1 MTAVWNNFY
10 DGSKSLEYYSDVMV
24 KLGAA
29 TASSTDEISAGV
41 NKFAATAKTVGM
53 SYEYAASALATITAR
68 TRESADTVGNAL
80 RTLFSRIQGLN
91 LGETLEDGTTL
102 NKYSKALASVGINIK
117 DQYGELKDIDSILDE
132 MGDKWNTLSRDQQTA
147 LAQTVGGVRQY
158 AQLMALMNNWD
169 YFKENLQVAYGS
181 EGELEKQAEIYAE
194 SWEAAEKRVK
204 ASLQGVYQAVLD
216 DKFFISINNGFANI
230 LSGLEAFIEGAGG
243 IAPILAGISSIIVSS
258 FAHKIP
264 DALQSAKY
272 NFDVLT
278 KGSEAAYKRIQDQME
293 KSTEVFFKSKDQGG
307 YGVDKDSAAGQEVI
321 NANELLAA
329 RNKLALVSDK
339 MTASEKQAANI
350 ALDQIQK
357 YQEEVVSL
365 KKKNEEI
372 QKSIDLKVK
381 ELEATKKFN
390 SEYTQGLKTADIL
403 FEQAQGLWAGDLQ
416 ATQDARNAIKP
427 SQPKGEDG
435 KWVAGP
441 REFTSEQKA
450 QKTQLDIKGANIE
463 QSQKELEKLKTS
475 FNKIAKDM
483 QSELSSMGKE
493 MLTKWL
499 DPNGA
504 KTQVMSFSKSFK
516 DTLTN
521 LKDQASK
528 LGSGDT
534 WGIEALRKQFTALI
548 LTIPEGVREAS
559 NFQEAIAKVDAADT
573 VEQLVSAFSEIEV
586 GLQNGTYQ
594 VNNLE
599 DALRGLLGN
608 KNVDYLATSMGK
620 MKQNTE
626 EAAKSAQT
634 LKGLIDSFNPT
645 HVVSLSEMITSAAAA
660 AGALYSA
667 FNSIK
672 SIFETINNEDLSF
685 WEKFTAILSSAS
697 MLIPTVMSTYENA
710 GNILGFFAQKGASAA
725 TTMGAV
731 TTGTTVAG
739 KAAGVAAIGFG
750 KLTLVLAGIGLL
762 VAGVVA
768 VASAIKNAASESEKA
783 YKEFKEANEAYKEAT
798 EKLNSLESSLESVR
812 DRIKELNEIEN
823 PTLIQQEELD
833 KARES
838 EASLERQVA
847 LQRQLAEYE
856 DKRRQ
861 NALEQIDVGE
871 NISNL
876 KNARNEKTGKQKDN
890 FVATLAEGQQNIQN
904 RQQIVNDE
912 KVSSFIKSYI
922 ENEQE
927 LLAAKEKGDI
937 NRISELQQQLDTIRQ
952 DYDVLGASL
961 SFDEA
966 YEAYTSD
973 FNLPELEDF
982 ISINL
987 DYLTTPG
994 DYEDVFSIIEDTLSK
1009 LKIQYTET
1017 ANGEVFQTIKKLESI
1032 EQELRVSY
1040 GEVLQAEE
1048 EFINENQQKLLDTL
1062 EKLKIEASRAKIGS
1076 NALIDIQKKASE
1088 TQEMLY
1094 GDDWKDIVQS
1104 SLERE
1109 LTSSSNIDFGDYLRE
1124 QYATEK
1130 DSGYTDSW
1138 DNRISR
1144 LQALVS
1150 EDFLKSIQAQGMNP
1164 FEFFLNYILDVYD
1177 EMDEYSKALEGTGIS
1192 LTDLRK
1198 DKRWSDTFLPDLK
1211 NISMEG
1217 VDSIDD
1223 LIDKINELHT
1233 ETEKLDFLG
1242 ELTDITKAVSG
1253 LSIGDILSE
1262 EDYQLLIKYNEALA
1276 DYFMYTSSGYKYMG
1290 GAEGELSQLSL
1301 SKQIEGAQKYK
1312 DFYNEGSQFQDAINS
1327 KYDTVLFTDKGYW
1340 TAHKDYQPLED
1351 ALLDSS
1357 LVDFI
1362 KQNTNDEDLKQ
1373 LDVSQLFGDLT
1384 DRDNPEAQQAARN
1397 LVVKFF
1403 QAFNEAMETGASYTD
1418 EKIQSLLFEATV
1430 KTWED
1435 LQNFLAENDI
1445 TDENQISHYQSTLMK
1460 SLSEGAGFDYDEI
1473 KEYADELEHVSQ
1485 NEKLTR
1491 NGAEQLA
1498 LANKRLERGIKNV
1511 KEHWEDF
1518 SSMLE
1523 EVDGDF
1529 DKLDRQA
1536 PNVVSNFQD
1545 MKEALA
1551 DILDWDAKDID
1562 NDLVEMAYSSGQL
1575 KGIMEGDADA
1585 LKDFQKLAA
1594 NQVVIETNIKD
1605 EALKDRF
1612 ASLTDSLQSAADL
1625 DPITL
1630 QGYLNDDKFLSAC
1643 QEMIN
1648 AAGMTSEQ
1656 AQSYFDALGYEAE
1669 IKKEPVDT
1677 STITS
1682 MRVPVFSIDA
1692 NGDPQVK
1699 YSYGTAVSKT
1709 TTEILQIKSINKKS
1723 PGSGLSANRSS
1734 SGGGGGGGGSA
1745 PKYAEKKND
1754 SDKERYHTVLN
1765 QLEDLKAEYDDIS
1778 KAKDR
1783 AFGKDRLKN
1792 FDAEIAKTD
1801 ELIDKQKEY
1810 LDAIEDYLPI
1820 DLATMVGYYNDTIG
1834 GPEIQF
1840 DEKGNISNFDAIQ
1853 DAMFAKYNQMAETF
1867 AEDSTEWE
1875 VFEKKYE
1882 QLEKYIEQYEETYDL
1897 LRDEEQKYQDL
1908 INQRLDAQLEKVQYT
1923 VEVKLDVSEDQ
1934 IKLLEYQLGRI
1945 SDDGFKSLE
1954 TIGLLTEKANELNKQ
1969 IETNKQ
1975 GLNDALNLSLST
1987 AEIAQIMA
1995 GNLDALTNKNFTDS
2009 QISAIK
2015 EYRDNIL
2022 SLNEELDS
2030 LREEVE
2036 SRLMEAFS
2044 AWQEKLEKGIDTID
2058 HYGSVL
2064 ESYKTIIDI
2073 VGTDVLGLNG
2083 EFMNNLAQG
2092 SVDNAINKLEA
2103 VKNEYR
2109 SVEDARAEAE
2119 QKLKEAQKNGDTKSA
2134 EMWENTLADLT
2145 EKSQEAQENMLSAW
2159 EDALNKLV
2167 EQFEQSAERIA
2178 ESFNKSI
2185 YNLGGLEGL
2194 GNDFDKA
2201 QDRAD
2206 IMLDDYQ
2213 KIYELS
2219 KLSRDI
2225 NKSIDDTDLI
2235 GGKEKLKKLLKDVN
2249 ALQEDGVEMSQY
2261 DLEYLQKTYDL
2272 RLAELELEEA
2282 QRAKNTVRL
2291 SKDNEGNWSYIYTQ
2305 NSDAVDQAQQKYE
2318 DALYAMQDLSSNY
2331 IDEMSK
2337 KLIDTSQEM
2346 AEALANLRIQD
2357 FASIDDY
2364 YAEVDR
2370 VQKYYQEQLD
2380 LQENELNK
2388 AILNN
2393 KTLYDEDW
2401 MAYHNATGYKI
2412 SDTEN
2417 FVTSFKDSML
2427 GLLMGSATD
2436 ESNFTDIIQGSL
2448 ATMTEQLLAAADTYY
2463 RNLEEAMNAA
2473 DTSVEDFG
2481 EDIGASI
2488 DEVVAKSEEGATA
2501 VEDMADRMN
2510 TAVNDLMD
2518 TIQSWQESYGLAM
2531 EEIINDNLAVIASI
2545 NELTKK
2551 LSLEDYDA
2559 SVSWNFTK
2567 REEPTGMASGGY
2579 TGSWGKEGKLGVLHE
2594 KELVLNAS
2602 DTANMLDMLQITR
2615 DMINTI
2621 DLQAQNARLGFGEL
2635 VASSIRDPMS
2645 EVLEQ
2650 NVHIVAEFPNVV
2662 DHNEIEQA
2670 LLNLNNTASQYAN
2683 RK

>member
-1 MTAVWNNFY
+1 
-10 DGSKSLEYYSDVMV
+10 
-24 KLGAA
+24 
-29 TASSTDEISAGV
+29 
-41 NKFAATAKTVGM
+41 
-53 SYEYAASALATITAR
+53 
-68 TRESADTVGNAL
+68 
-80 RTLFSRIQGLN
+80 
-91 LGETLEDGTTL
+91 
-102 NKYSKALASVGINIK
+102 
-117 DQYGELKDIDSILDE
+117 
-132 MGDKWNTLSRDQQTA
+132 
-147 LAQTVGGVRQY
+147 
-158 AQLMALMNNWD
+158 MALMNNWD

-181 EGELEKQAEIYAE
+181 EGEIEKQAEIYAE

-243 IAPILAGISSIIVSS
+243 ITPILAGISSIIVSS

-278 KGSEAAYKRIQDQME
+278 KGSEAAYKRIQDQMQ

-307 YGVDKDSAAGQEVI
+307 YGVDKNSAAGQEVI

-357 YQEEVVSL
+357 YQEEIVSL

-381 ELEATKKFN
+381 ELETTKKFDK
-390 SEYTQGLKTADIL
+390 EYTQQIKGADIDFKSASNSL
-403 FEQAQGLWAGDLQ
+403 TKDLEELEQRRKSIQPPDTTRTVLDLKSGTTRKETVKGDYTDDQLISFMEISDKITEVEQAQADL
-416 ATQDARNAIKP
+416 K
-427 SQPKGEDG
+427 K
-435 KWVAGP
+435 
-441 REFTSEQKA
+441 F
-450 QKTQLDIKGANIE
+450 
-463 QSQKELEKLKTS
+463 QSSYKQ
-475 FNKIAKDM
+475 IIKDM
-483 QSELSSMGKE
+483 QSSMSSMGKE

-504 KTQVMSFSKSFK
+504 KTQVISFSESFK
-516 DTLTN
+516 NALTD
-521 LKDQASK
+521 LQSQASK
-528 LGSGDT
+528 LDLDDT
-534 WGIEALRKQFTALI
+534 IGIQAIQDQFQALSRLIPDAIKDSSELGKAFADILDAESADAL
-548 LTIPEGVREAS
+548 
-559 NFQEAIAKVDAADT
+559 QQAIAK
-573 VEQLVSAFSEIEV
+573 LIEGV
-586 GLQNGTYQ
+586 QNGTYQ
-594 VNNLE
+594 VDNLQ
-599 DALRGLLGN
+599 DALEAIYG
-608 KNVDYLATSMGK
+608 KPIEDIATSMGK
-620 MKQNTE
+620 MEQNTE
-626 EAAKSAQT
+626 EATKSTQT
-634 LKGLIDSFNPT
+634 LKGLIDSFTPT
-645 HVVSLSEMITSAAAA
+645 HMVSLSEAIASGAAAM
-660 AGALYSA
+660 GNLVSIYNSLKSA
-667 FNSIK
+667 FDALGND
-672 SIFETINNEDLSF
+672 DLSF

-697 MLIPTVMSTYENA
+697 MLIPTVTTTFKNMGT
-710 GNILGFFAQKGASAA
+710 IIGFVAQKNATA
-725 TTMGAV
+725 TTTMNAV
-731 TTGTTVAG
+731 ATGTTVAG
-739 KAAGVAAIGFG
+739 NAAKIASVSFG
-750 KLTLVLAGIGLL
+750 KLNLVLTGISLL
-762 VAGVVA
+762 VITITAI
-768 VASAIKNAASESEKA
+768 ASAVKSATSETEKA
-783 YKEFKEANEAYKEAT
+783 YKEFKEINKAYKEAT
-798 EKLNSLESSLESVR
+798 EKLDNLETSLENVKK
-812 DRIKELNEIEN
+812 RIEELNEIEN
-823 PTLIQQEELD
+823 PTLIEQEELD
-833 KARES
+833 KVRES
-838 EASLERQVA
+838 EASLERQIA
-847 LQRQLAEYE
+847 LQKQLAEYE
-856 DKRRQ
+856 DKRQ
-861 NALEQIDVGE
+861 YNAIKNIDVDETISGMQQSRPRISQDGEDYYTVRNTIRDINNQSNEFDLSGIYGKKNWPKELSDYFKARNNVVWAQSTGNKDAIEKYEAILQEAIKNFETKYNQSISDFIQSHGLQNVADFEEVLASLSSSNILNVKDALDFEE
-871 NISNL
+871 NISNIDEALIKFKEIYANTKDTYQLEWYEQAIQRLESAKKSYSAMYDEWL
-876 KNARNEKTGKQKDN
+876 KNEKQ
-890 FVATLAEGQQNIQN
+890 FVE
-904 RQQIVNDE
+904 
-912 KVSSFIKSYI
+912 
-922 ENEQE
+922 ENQE
-927 LLAAKEKGDI
+927 LL
-937 NRISELQQQLDTIRQ
+937 S
-952 DYDVLGASL
+952 
-961 SFDEA
+961 
-966 YEAYTSD
+966 TS
-973 FNLPELEDF
+973 
-982 ISINL
+982 
-987 DYLTTPG
+987 
-994 DYEDVFSIIEDTLSK
+994 
-1009 LKIQYTET
+1009 
-1017 ANGEVFQTIKKLESI
+1017 
-1032 EQELRVSY
+1032 
-1040 GEVLQAEE
+1040 
-1048 EFINENQQKLLDTL
+1048 L
-1062 EKLKIEASRAKIGS
+1062 EKIKLDVSQMDLLADQDDLLSVKEQASQ
-1076 NALIDIQKKASE
+1076 LLE
-1088 TQEMLY
+1088 WLY

-1104 SLERE
+1104 QLNKE
-1109 LTSSSNIDFGDYLRE
+1109 LMSFSNIDFGNYLRE
-1124 QYATEK
+1124 QYIAEK
-1130 DSGYTDSW
+1130 DADYIDSW

-1144 LQALVS
+1144 LQALVP
-1150 EDFLKSIQAQGMNP
+1150 EDFIKSIYAQGMNP

-1177 EMDEYSKALEGTGIS
+1177 KMDEYSKALEGTGIS
-1192 LTDLRK
+1192 LADLRK

-1217 VDSIDD
+1217 INSIDD
-1223 LIDKINELHT
+1223 LLAKINELHT

-1242 ELTDITKAVSG
+1242 ELTDITKVVSG

-1262 EDYQLLIKYNEALA
+1262 EDYQLLVKYNEALA
-1276 DYFMYTSSGYKYMG
+1276 NYFMYTSSGYKYMG
-1290 GAEGELSQLSL
+1290 GAEVELSQLSL
-1301 SKQIEGAQKYK
+1301 NEQVEGAQKYK
-1312 DFYNEGSQFQDAINS
+1312 DFYNEASKRNYDLSLLANDSGYNQANYADFFGPAQRRRENVDLVNFVKEVSDNQAVKDLNVGKLYSDLNS
-1327 KYDTVLFTDKGYW
+1327 KDPAV
-1340 TAHKDYQPLED
+1340 
-1351 ALLDSS
+1351 
-1357 LVDFI
+1357 
-1362 KQNTNDEDLKQ
+1362 
-1373 LDVSQLFGDLT
+1373 
-1384 DRDNPEAQQAARN
+1384 QQAAQSLARQ
-1397 LVVKFF
+1397 FW
-1403 QAFNEAMETGASYTD
+1403 QAYQEAMETGASYTD
-1418 EKIQSLLFEATV
+1418 EKIQSLLFEASV

-1445 TDENQISHYQSTLMK
+1445 TDENQISHYQSTLMEN
-1460 SLSEGAGFDYDEI
+1460 LSSEAGIDYDEVKDYAKNLREVNENLKDEVALSERI
-1473 KEYADELEHVSQ
+1473 ALAEKKQNKGIEDLTSNYEDYAKILKEASLKNELKNTEKYSNAITSLRKDLSLLTGVEKDVDKVFDDNFINSEEVQ
-1485 NEKLTR
+1485 QTLLDISNGVDGATEKLK
-1491 NGAEQLA
+1491 A
-1498 LANKRLERGIKNV
+1498 LAAMQEIRIN
-1511 KEHWEDF
+1511 
-1518 SSMLE
+1518 
-1523 EVDGDF
+1523 
-1529 DKLDRQA
+1529 
-1536 PNVVSNFQD
+1536 
-1545 MKEALA
+1545 
-1551 DILDWDAKDID
+1551 
-1562 NDLVEMAYSSGQL
+1562 
-1575 KGIMEGDADA
+1575 
-1585 LKDFQKLAA
+1585 
-1594 NQVVIETNIKD
+1594 
-1605 EALKDRF
+1605 
-1612 ASLTDSLQSAADL
+1612 
-1625 DPITL
+1625 
-1630 QGYLNDDKFLSAC
+1630 LNDDAAKLTLDGLQEEIIALNQDDSIEIGATINDSAALEGLAELMKAAGLTTSQIQGFFNDLGWEPEIEYKKLSA
-1643 QEMIN
+1643 
-1648 AAGMTSEQ
+1648 SEV
-1656 AQSYFDALGYEAE
+1656 ANFHSLGYQQYATMNKDGSFNVQDAPLDGNLQVQEGQD
-1669 IKKEPVDT
+1669 IY
-1677 STITS
+1677 
-1682 MRVPVFSIDA
+1682 VPI
-1692 NGDPQVK
+1692 
-1699 YSYGTAVSKT
+1699 
-1709 TTEILQIKSINKKS
+1709 IKSKGGNFKKIDPPNKGFSSDKK
-1723 PGSGLSANRSS
+1723 S
-1734 SGGGGGGGGSA
+1734 SGGGGGGSS
-1745 PKYAEKKND
+1745 KHAEKKND
-1754 SDKERYHTVLN
+1754 IDKERYHTVLN

-1810 LDAIEDYLPI
+1810 LDAIEHYLPI
-1820 DLATMVGYYNDTIG
+1820 DLATMVGSYNDTIG

-1867 AEDSTEWE
+1867 AEDSTEWQ

-1882 QLEKYIEQYEETYDL
+1882 QLEKYINQYEETYDL

-1934 IKLLEYQLGRI
+1934 VKLLEYQLGRI

-1954 TIGLLTEKANELNKQ
+1954 AIGLLTEKANELNKQ
-1969 IETNKQ
+1969 IETNKR

-1987 AEIAQIMA
+1987 AEIAQVMA
-1995 GNLDALTNKNFTDS
+1995 GNLDVLTGKNFTDS

-2030 LREEVE
+2030 LREDVE
-2036 SRLMEAFS
+2036 SKLMEAFN

-2064 ESYKTIIDI
+2064 ESYKSIIDI
-2073 VGTDVLGLNG
+2073 VGTDVLGLSD

-2103 VKNEYR
+2103 IKKEYH
-2109 SVEDARAEAE
+2109 SVEEARADAE
-2119 QKLKEAQKNGDTKSA
+2119 QKLKEAQENGDTKSS

-2167 EQFEQSAERIA
+2167 EQFEQSVERIA

-2412 SDTEN
+2412 SDTED

-2473 DTSVEDFG
+2473 DTSVENFG

-2488 DEVVAKSEEGATA
+2488 DEVVIKSEEGATA
-2501 VEDMADRMN
+2501 VEDMANRMN

-2518 TIQSWQESYGLAM
+2518 TIQNWQESYGLAM
-2531 EEIINDNLAVIASI
+2531 GKIINDNLAVIASI

-2551 LSLEDYDA
+2551 LSLEDYNA

-2579 TGSWGKEGKLGVLHE
+2579 TGSWGREGKLGILHE

-2602 DTANMLDMLQITR
+2602 DTANMLDMLQLTR

-2635 VASSIRDPMS
+2635 VASTIKDSMS